1 MSTSNQT
8 NHENKRTVEVF
19 TDGACKGNPGPGGW
33 GALLR
38 YGNTE
43 KELYGYQAEST
54 NNQME
59 LMAAIRG
66 LEALTRPCKVVLTT
80 DSQYVRQGI
89 TKWIHNWKKNNWKTS
104 QKKEVKNKE
113 LWQQLDAAAEKHDL
127 QWNWVKGHS
136 GHVENERVDEL
147 ANRAIEENRK

>member
-1 MSTSNQT
+1 VSTSNT
-8 NHENKRTVEVF
+8 NKNNNRTVEVF

-38 YGNTE
+38 YGDTE

-66 LEALTRPCKVVLTT
+66 LEALSRPCKVVLTT

-89 TKWIHNWKKNNWKTS
+89 TKWIHNWKKNNWKTA

-147 ANRAIEENRK
+147 ANKAIEENRK